1 MILVNYVGL
10 FYGLILVVFLP
21 IDFGMPL
28 DYFPYCRIWVLLCSS
43 QMVVILLVIF
53 VECFLLMAE

>member
-1 MILVNYVGL
+1 
-10 FYGLILVVFLP
+10 VVFLP
-21 IDFGMPL
+21 MNFGMPL
-28 DYFPYCRIWVLLCSS
+28 DYVPYCRIWVLLCSS